1 MFCYRYKVTFVSGLN
16 SFNNG
21 RKVAVID
28 QTYYKLGNV
37 CERLLTGA

>member
-1 MFCYRYKVTFVSGLN
+1 MFCYRHKVTVVSGLN

-28 QTYYKLGNV
+28 QTHYKLGNV
-37 CERLLTGA
+37 CERPSTGT